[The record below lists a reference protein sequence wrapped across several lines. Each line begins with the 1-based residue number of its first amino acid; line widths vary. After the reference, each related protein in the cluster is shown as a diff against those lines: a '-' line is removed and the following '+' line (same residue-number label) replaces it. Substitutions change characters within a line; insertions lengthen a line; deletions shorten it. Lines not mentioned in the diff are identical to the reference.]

1 MICTACGK
9 ANVRRRRVLRE
20 LRHPLVCSTCD
31 QPGIWAGPGN
41 GNGCAGAGSRHT
53 EPGSC
58 HARPGSRNAVQLSGA
73 TCRNASWGFDGPMGT
88 VIAAMSMGE
97 KVSGGGAVAA
107 ALGFFLPWVTV
118 AGVASENGFDLAK
131 ASGSVY
137 LTLLIALAAGALCYF
152 SSKAAAGKK
161 LMVAGYLVLIGGLG
175 PPILLSL
182 LFGSPLLT
190 GAGIGLWLV
199 GLGYTATAAGG
210 LMTIRDFSK
219 RTY

>member
-1 MICTACGK
+1 MSLGEKI
-9 ANVRRRRVLRE
+9 
-20 LRHPLVCSTCD
+20 
-31 QPGIWAGPGN
+31 
-41 GNGCAGAGSRHT
+41 
-53 EPGSC
+53 
-58 HARPGSRNAVQLSGA
+58 SGA
-73 TCRNASWGFDGPMGT
+73 
-88 VIAAMSMGE
+88 
-97 KVSGGGAVAA
+97 GAVAA
-107 ALGFFLPWVTV
+107 AVGFFLPWVSV
-118 AGVASENGFDLAK
+118 AGVASENGLDVAK

-182 LFGSPLLT
+182 IFGSPLLG

>member
-9 ANVRRRRVLRE
+9 ANVDGAGFCENCGTRL
-20 LRHPLVCSTCD
+20 SA
-31 QPGIWAGPGN
+31 QPATNMGAAPPGPGTIP
-41 GNGCAGAGSRHT
+41 AGSGT
-53 EPGSC
+53 ATPGPAPATPFNFPAPPAAM
-58 HARPGSRNAVQLSGA
+58 HPGGSTGQ
-73 TCRNASWGFDGPMGT
+73 MGT

-107 ALGFFLPWVTV
+107 ALGFFLPWVSV

-182 LFGSPLLT
+182 LFGSPFLT

-199 GLGYTATAAGG
+199 GLGYAATAAGG

>member
-1 MICTACGK
+1 MICPSCGK
-9 ANVRRRRVLRE
+9 ANVENSAFCEQCGTRLQA
-20 LRHPLVCSTCD
+20 
-31 QPGIWAGPGN
+31 QPATIPTTAAPGPAPAPPFAMPVPPAAPTPSSQ
-41 GNGCAGAGSRHT
+41 AGAAASALIASMSLG
-53 EPGSC
+53 EKI
-58 HARPGSRNAVQLSGA
+58 SGA
-73 TCRNASWGFDGPMGT
+73 
-88 VIAAMSMGE
+88 
-97 KVSGGGAVAA
+97 GAVAA
-107 ALGFFLPWVTV
+107 AVGFFLPWVSV
-118 AGVASENGFDLAK
+118 AGVASENGLDVAK

-182 LFGSPLLT
+182 IFGSPLLG

>member
-9 ANVRRRRVLRE
+9 ANLDGAAFCEQCGTRMQA
-20 LRHPLVCSTCD
+20 
-31 QPGIWAGPGN
+31 QPATIPTTAAPGPAPAPPFAMPVPPAAPTPSSQ
-41 GNGCAGAGSRHT
+41 AGAAASALIASMSLG
-53 EPGSC
+53 EKI
-58 HARPGSRNAVQLSGA
+58 SGA
-73 TCRNASWGFDGPMGT
+73 
-88 VIAAMSMGE
+88 
-97 KVSGGGAVAA
+97 GAVAA
-107 ALGFFLPWVTV
+107 AVGFFLPWVSV
-118 AGVASENGFDLAK
+118 AGVASENGLDVAK

-182 LFGSPLLT
+182 IFGSPLLG

>member
-1 MICTACGK
+1 MQAQPATIPTTA
-9 ANVRRRRVLRE
+9 A
-20 LRHPLVCSTCD
+20 
-31 QPGIWAGPGN
+31 PGPAPAPPFAMPVPPAAPTPSSQ
-41 GNGCAGAGSRHT
+41 AGAAASALIASMSLG
-53 EPGSC
+53 EKI
-58 HARPGSRNAVQLSGA
+58 SGA
-73 TCRNASWGFDGPMGT
+73 
-88 VIAAMSMGE
+88 
-97 KVSGGGAVAA
+97 GAVAA
-107 ALGFFLPWVTV
+107 AVGFFLPWVSV
-118 AGVASENGFDLAK
+118 AGVASENGLDVAK

-182 LFGSPLLT
+182 IFGSPLLG